1 MTFTTIGSNRVD
13 IERRAIDQIAEFLGI
28 DKLEVDSKCDVE
40 IHIQAD
46 INDNYIATVYVRV
59 KYWVLQYTKTSLGLL
74 Q

>member
-1 MTFTTIGSNRVD
+1 MKTKMTFTTIGSNRVD
-13 IERRAIDQIAEFLGI
+13 IERRAVDQIAEFLGI

-59 KYWVLQYTKTSLGLL
+59 K
-74 Q
+74 